1 MAGTLP
7 VPEAIGEHEPFDIP
21 DVLPLLPVRDL
32 VVFPTQV
39 VPLFVSREMSL
50 AAVEQALAKERL
62 LFVVAQR
69 DPADDTPRAP
79 AGVHALGTCCL
90 ILRQRKLPD
99 GRVKVLVQGL
109 VKATLEEVVE
119 EQPCTRARLRKIH
132 ELPFD
137 GQGEVALEAEAL
149 QRSVKTH
156 LEKLI
161 ATGRGISP
169 EQLLVLTGVQ
179 DPGRLAD
186 LCASSLSLKALEAQ
200 EILEILDPIARLR
213 SIHDKL
219 ARETAVLQ
227 MQARL
232 HAQAKDESSKTQR

>member
-1 MAGTLP
+1 MA
-7 VPEAIGEHEPFDIP
+7 EEEHEPFDIP

-32 VVFPTQV
+32 VVFPTQI
-39 VPLFVSREMSL
+39 VPLFVSREISL
-50 AAVEQALAKERL
+50 SAVEQALSKERL
-62 LFVVAQR
+62 LFVVAQK
-69 DPADDTPRAP
+69 DASDDSPSVP
-79 AGVHALGTCCL
+79 DGIYGLGTCSL

-119 EQPCTRARLRKIH
+119 LQPCTRARLRKIH

-169 EQLLVLTGVQ
+169 EQLLVLSGVQ

-186 LCASSLSLKALEAQ
+186 LSAANLSLKPVEAQ
-200 EILEILDPIARLR
+200 ELLEVLDPVARLR
-213 SIHDKL
+213 RIHDK
-219 ARETAVLQ
+219 
-227 MQARL
+227 
-232 HAQAKDESSKTQR
+232 